1 MKSKV
6 MVSLVLV
13 AFALAAGI
21 FVYESRTQQV
31 SQTGSNFIKWVDFN
45 ASKDA
50 MKKAC
55 LMDIESYGSSR
66 HLDWI
71 TLLAYAAV
79 RGGGEFDSKSTEI
92 GRASCRERV

>member
-55 LMDIESYGSSR
+55 LMDIDR
-66 HLDWI
+66 
-71 TLLAYAAV
+71 
-79 RGGGEFDSKSTEI
+79 KS
-92 GRASCRERV
+92 VV